1 MALAHDAT
9 VAAFL
14 GAMRIINRNETVS
27 GAKLSLEIR
36 NVQFTG
42 GSGEIMFD
50 ENGDRPGYSGE
61 LLLNYWFHAIAI
73 QCSIFF
79 LAAIY
84 QMKPVWANIDII
96 NDVSWCI
103 YPRDISKEVF
113 FFYALV
119 SVPRWI
125 LFCWFR
131 NWWSYPDIDTREIS
145 IHWFSSWLY
154 EFCSYQLYQQ

>member
-61 LLLNYWFHAIAI
+61 LLLNY
-73 QCSIFF
+73 
-79 LAAIY
+79 
-84 QMKPVWANIDII
+84 
-96 NDVSWCI
+96 
-103 YPRDISKEVF
+103 
-113 FFYALV
+113 
-119 SVPRWI
+119 
-125 LFCWFR
+125 
-131 NWWSYPDIDTREIS
+131 
-145 IHWFSSWLY
+145 
-154 EFCSYQLYQQ
+154 